1 MSTFTEAEI
10 DDMSGDQLRT
20 ELRGMGEERATVN
33 RMRVTELKA
42 LMKTRCG
49 ITAATAP
56 PAQNP
61 PGGGGG
67 GSGNPA
73 GNPPPQAL
81 NDLTRDLAQERI
93 IVEQRFANSCADNL
107 GCQQKI
113 RETGDCQ

>member
-10 DDMSGDQLRT
+10 DAMRGDRLRT

-33 RMRVTELKA
+33 KMRVPELKI

-81 NDLTRDLAQERI
+81 NDLTRALVNCNMSQGGNI
-93 IVEQRFANSCADNL
+93 
-107 GCQQKI
+107 
-113 RETGDCQ
+113 T